1 VPNRLFSRVTVVV
14 LLLAVLG
21 VAAVGFAQPQ
31 PAPTPPA
38 AAAHGPAVDQPAPT
52 PAPAA
57 AAAPA
62 KKQSKPSLK
71 EEIVPILILIAV
83 IALVVSRLP
92 KTEIEHSSG
101 YRRRRAAN
109 WLPLGLT
116 YAFLYMG
123 RYNFTVLKSLGGIS
137 QHDFGTIDGVG
148 STVYALA
155 FLLNGPIADKFG
167 GRLAMLIGAAGAALA
182 NVALGVLLMSNV
194 HSVTAWTIAF
204 TLNMYF
210 QSFGAVAIVKVNAAW
225 FHVRERG
232 TFGGIFGILISLGIY
247 FAFDWSRGIAGVAPK
262 QWMFFVP
269 AIILGGFWFLNFFV
283 VRDRPSLAGY
293 PDFDVG
299 DAQAGHEKESA
310 WQVIKRLLSNR
321 IIVTIALIEACSGFL
336 RQGILKW
343 SRDFATGIGGAH
355 SFIYVHWGMVMCVAG
370 ITGGMFGGIISDHL
384 FQSRRTPVAAFLY
397 GIMLAGSIAIL
408 PVLGMPIAVS
418 WVIAVMAM
426 AIIGVHGMLSGTA
439 SADFGGLR
447 NVGVAVGLIDGF
459 VYLGTAAQDF
469 VYGNTLPEKG
479 TAASHQVSSW
489 HAWPGFMIPVAVV
502 GLMLAVKVWGARPRP
517 LEGPPRT
524 AADPESA

>member
-1 VPNRLFSRVTVVV
+1 LSHSRFARRVWFAAVVPNRLFSRLAVVAI
-14 LLLAVLG
+14 LLAVLG
-21 VAAVGFAQPQ
+21 MAAVGFAQSA
-31 PAPTPPA
+31 PAPTPA
-38 AAAHGPAVDQPAPT
+38 GADSHGQAVDQPAPA

-57 AAAPA
+57 AKPHD
-62 KKQSKPSLK
+62 KPSLK
-71 EEIVPILILIAV
+71 SEIVPILILIVV
-83 IALVVSRLP
+83 ITLVVTRLP
-92 KTEIEHSSG
+92 RTEIQHSRG
-101 YRRRRAAN
+101 YRMRRAAN

-155 FLLNGPIADKFG
+155 FLLNGPIADRFG

-182 NVALGVLLMSNV
+182 NVLLGVMV
-194 HSVTAWTIAF
+194 MHHATSVPAYTAAF
-204 TLNMYF
+204 TANMYF

-247 FAFDWSRGIAGVAPK
+247 FAFDWSFRIAQIAPK

-269 AIILGGFWFLNFFV
+269 AIILAGFWFLNLYV

-299 DAQAGHEKESA
+299 DAQAGHDKETA
-310 WQVIKRLLSNR
+310 FQVIKRLLSNR

-343 SRDFATGIGGAH
+343 WRDFAVGVHAQST
-355 SFIYVHWGMVMCVAG
+355 FVYYHWGMVSCIAG

-384 FQSRRTPVAAFLY
+384 FQSRRTPVAAVLY
-397 GIMLAGSIAIL
+397 GVMLAGSVAIL
-408 PVLGMPIAVS
+408 PALGVPVAVS
-418 WVIAVMAM
+418 WIIATMAM

-459 VYLGTAAQDF
+459 VYLGTAVQDF
-469 VYGNTLPEKG
+469 TYGNTLPEKG
-479 TAASHQVSSW
+479 TAASHQISSW
-489 HAWPGFMIPVAVV
+489 YAWPGFMIPVAVV
-502 GLMLAVKVWGARPRP
+502 GLLLASKVWGARARP
-517 LEGPPRT
+517 V
-524 AADPESA
+524 AA